1 MVTEKKHFGTDGIR
15 NRVGQGLMSPDQIL
29 KLGWATGR
37 VLKARG
43 GKKVL
48 IGKDTRISGYMFES
62 ALEAGLIYAG
72 IDVLLLGP
80 MPTPAVAYLTQT
92 FDADIGIV
100 ISASHNPHHDNGI
113 KFFSSQG
120 TKISDE
126 MELAIEAA
134 FEEVMFI
141 GDELEHLEAL
151 GRARRIS
158 DAPGRY
164 IEFCKSTYRS
174 ARKLDGMHLVV
185 DCANGATYH
194 VAPNVFSELGAK
206 VTVIGDEPNGLNI
219 NQGCGATDLT
229 ALVATVLE
237 TKADLG
243 VALDGDGD
251 RLMMVDSTGRQLD
264 GDDIM
269 YILATQA
276 YTDQAGVVGTLMTN
290 LGVEQALKQRG
301 FEFVRAK
308 VGDRYVMQQ
317 LKDHG
322 WMLGAEG
329 SGHILCLDKISTGDG
344 IVAALQVLA
353 VMQSSQQSLQALL
366 QGMTK
371 YPQKMINVQVKK
383 KFNIESSM
391 ALTAAIEDFDTRF
404 GHQARVLIRASGTE
418 PVVRVMVEASDENI
432 VTEYAQS
439 LANIVKIEFS

>member
-113 KFFSSQG
+113 KFFSAQG

-141 GDELEHLEAL
+141 GDELEHLESL

-164 IEFCKSTYRS
+164 IEFCKSTYR
-174 ARKLDGMHLVV
+174 AERKLDGLHLVV

-194 VAPNVFSELGAK
+194 VAPHVFSELGAR

-219 NQGCGATDLT
+219 NQGCGATDLS
-229 ALVATVLE
+229 ALTSKVLE

-251 RLMMVDSTGRQLD
+251 RLMMVDGTGRQLD

-276 YTDQAGVVGTLMTN
+276 YTNQAGVVGTLMTN

-308 VGDRYVMQQ
+308 VGDRYVMQE
-317 LKDHG
+317 LKNHG

-353 VMQSSQQSLQALL
+353 VMQNSQLSLQSLM
-366 QGMTK
+366 QGMDK
-371 YPQKMINVQVKK
+371 YPQKMINVHVNK
-383 KFNIESSM
+383 KFNIESS
-391 ALTAAIEDFDTRF
+391 ARLKAAINDFNVRF
-404 GHQARVLIRASGTE
+404 GHQGRVLIRASGTE
-418 PVVRVMVEASDENI
+418 PVVRVMVEASDVNV
-432 VTEYAQS
+432 VTKYVES
-439 LANIVKIEFS
+439 LANLVKIEFS